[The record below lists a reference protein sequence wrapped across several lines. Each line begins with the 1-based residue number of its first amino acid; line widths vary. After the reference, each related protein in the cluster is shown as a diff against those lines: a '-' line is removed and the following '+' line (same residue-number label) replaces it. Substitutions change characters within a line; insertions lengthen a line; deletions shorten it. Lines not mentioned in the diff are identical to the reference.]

1 MQFSAHS
8 SRVNALTYVRHSQQ
22 HMPFMLQELEGS
34 QLLIVHMGSSKSIC
48 SSTQVTAGTIA
59 TFQPFSPLAAAL
71 VAPTQLWVTIAA
83 KLNYDIV
90 QLNKSSNSKGTSEK
104 AS

>member
-1 MQFSAHS
+1 
-8 SRVNALTYVRHSQQ
+8 
-22 HMPFMLQELEGS
+22 MLPELEGL
-34 QLLIVHMGSSKSIC
+34 QLMSLPKAMC
-48 SSTQVTAGTIA
+48 SSRQVTAGTIA

-90 QLNKSSNSKGTSEK
+90 QLNKSSSSKHKPEQ